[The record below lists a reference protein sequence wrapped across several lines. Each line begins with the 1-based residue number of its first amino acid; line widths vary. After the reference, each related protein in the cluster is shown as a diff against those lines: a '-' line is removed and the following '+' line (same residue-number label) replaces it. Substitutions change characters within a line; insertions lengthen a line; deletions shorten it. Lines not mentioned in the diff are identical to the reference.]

1 MRYRFRLPAL
11 IAVAALTPLG
21 LSGTAAAAHSPA
33 DVVSGH
39 QPALTVAQVLR
50 LAAHATDRSII
61 IFKNQLTN
69 LPARGATEAL
79 RVRAAE
85 AAPAP
90 VLARAARGDATH
102 VIRFP
107 IINAAAAT
115 ISPAQAPRLRAAP
128 PSPGLRRA
136 A

>member
-21 LSGTAAAAHSPA
+21 LSGTVAAAHSPA
-33 DVVSGH
+33 HVVSGQ

-79 RVRAAE
+79 RIRAAGAAE
-85 AAPAP
+85 APRPAP
-90 VLARAARGDATH
+90 LAPGHAAARD
-102 VIRFP
+102 
-107 IINAAAAT
+107 
-115 ISPAQAPRLRAAP
+115 RLRLIHATPAR
-128 PSPGLRRA
+128 L
-136 A
+136 